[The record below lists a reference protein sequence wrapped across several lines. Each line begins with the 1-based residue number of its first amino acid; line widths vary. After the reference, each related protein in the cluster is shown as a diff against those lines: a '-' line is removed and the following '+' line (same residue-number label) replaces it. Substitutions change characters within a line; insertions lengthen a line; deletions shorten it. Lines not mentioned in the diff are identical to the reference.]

1 MSKSIILK
9 VTLLFIFSS
18 ISFIFFSFY
27 FINEEK
33 LKNNKL
39 IEQKYEDIIIKVHN
53 LFNDKKH
60 AMFLIQQYLLDM
72 GLVEVKDPKII
83 QAIAQRYTYSIGIY
97 PIITDVKKVEGDYY
111 IIILDTKN
119 ANINLYTNDDDN
131 NVDYNNHYVFSSLV
145 FITLVFFYILV
156 LQSLLPLR
164 DLRREVKKFASG
176 NMNIKTI
183 SNNKDEIGEL
193 SGEFT
198 KAAYTIN
205 KINKS
210 RILFLRSIM
219 HELKTPITKGLV
231 ISEMLKEEKAKS
243 RLKLIFRR
251 LNNIIDE
258 FAKLEE
264 ITSRNYKLEK
274 TRFKLVDLME
284 NINKMLFMDYERP
297 RNVLLEDRNADIFAD
312 FNALSLS
319 VKNLID
325 NAIKY
330 SPDSKA
336 IIFVKDSS
344 LVIKNSGSPFKNEIT
359 HYFKPFYNDGSTNP
373 KKGLGLG
380 MYIVKNTIELQN
392 FQLEYEYK
400 NNYHYFYIKGCI
412 LQDKDEND

>member
-18 ISFIFFSFY
+18 ISFIFCSIY

-33 LKNNKL
+33 NKNNKL
-39 IEQKYEDIIIKVHN
+39 IEQKYEDIIIKIHN
-53 LFNDKKH
+53 LFHGKKN
-60 AMFLIQQYLLDM
+60 AMFLIEQYLFDM
-72 GLVEVKDPKII
+72 GLVEVKDKEII
-83 QAIAQRYTYSIGIY
+83 QTIAQRYVYSIGIY
-97 PIITDVKKVEGDYY
+97 PIIMDIKKVRGKYY

-119 ANINLYTNDDDN
+119 ADINLYTNYDDN
-131 NVDYNNHYVFSSLV
+131 NIDYNNYYVFSSLI
-145 FITLVFFYILV
+145 FITLIFFYILV

-164 DLRREVKKFASG
+164 DLRKEVKKFASG

-193 SGEFT
+193 SEEFT
-198 KAAYTIN
+198 KAALTIN
-205 KINKS
+205 EINKS

-231 ISEMLKEEKAKS
+231 VSEMLKEEKAKS

-264 ITSRNYKLEK
+264 ITTRNYKIEK
-274 TRFKLVDLME
+274 SRFKLSDLAQ
-284 NINKMLFMDYERP
+284 NINTMLFIEYERP
-297 RNVLLEDRNADIFAD
+297 RNVLLEDRDINIFAD

-319 VKNLID
+319 VKNLVD

-330 SPDSKA
+330 SLDSKA
-336 IIFVKDSS
+336 IIFVEGNS
-344 LVIKNSGSPFKNEIT
+344 LVIKNSGTPFSGEISN
-359 HYFKPFYNDGSTNP
+359 YFKPFYNDGNSNP

-380 MYIVKNTIELQN
+380 MYIIKNTVELQD
-392 FQLEYEYK
+392 FKLDYEYK
-400 NNYHYFYIKGCI
+400 DNYHYFYIRGCI
-412 LQDKDEND
+412 LKDEND